1 MEERQKTTQ
10 SDDLEIFLE
19 WTVPSR
25 MVHERGFRW
34 YLVATVLALALLVYS
49 VFTANFLFGV
59 MIILIALIV
68 IINDAKP
75 VKDLVVA
82 VSNKGLV
89 VGNQIYRY
97 TIFESFY
104 ILYEPPRL
112 QKLVLERGG
121 IRGELTFDIV
131 NQDPVAV
138 RELLLQVIPENLER
152 EDEPLADLFQK
163 WFKL

>member
-1 MEERQKTTQ
+1 MEDAQKTTQ
-10 SDDLEIFLE
+10 PDDLEIFLE

-25 MVHERGFRW
+25 IAHERGFRW

-49 VFTANFLFGV
+49 VFTANFLFGI
-59 MIILIALIV
+59 MIILVALIV

-75 VKDLVVA
+75 VQDVVVA

-89 VGNQIYRY
+89 VGGQIYRY
-97 TIFESFY
+97 NVFQSFY

-112 QKLVLERGG
+112 QKLILERGG

-131 NQDPVAV
+131 GQDPVVV